1 MIHYK
6 LPLLIFIAIDFT
18 LNIIDLPIYWLNTGK
33 SLIYLTPTSPTQNQV
48 LYLKTKKAGD
58 SFTVAIDQ
66 SIVTDIQFQYWI
78 IN

>member
-1 MIHYK
+1 MK
-6 LPLLIFIAIDFT
+6 TNASVGLATLPAGLTQIQV
-18 LNIIDLPIYWLNTGK
+18 LNTQVTGQ
-33 SLIYLTPTSPTQNQV
+33 SLIYLTLTSPTQNQV